1 MKARQDVTP
10 ETLTRQITGMSVMV
24 SIFGNARFMVCIAPG
39 GGAAVH
45 AYIPFA
51 FQFHMVQ
58 LELIRTVRACIF
70 FSSFNSIMVQLELAV
85 DARNT
90 ERSMFQFH
98 KGSIRTMRPLFP
110 QPCCHVSVP

>member
-1 MKARQDVTP
+1 
-10 ETLTRQITGMSVMV
+10 
-24 SIFGNARFMVCIAPG
+24 MVCIAPG

-70 FSSFNSIMVQLELAV
+70 FSSFNSIMVQLEHYLLQEQHC
-85 DARNT
+85 DALV
-90 ERSMFQFH
+90 
-98 KGSIRTMRPLFP
+98 SIP
-110 QPCCHVSVP
+110 

>member
-1 MKARQDVTP
+1 
-10 ETLTRQITGMSVMV
+10 MV

-58 LELIRTVRACIF
+58 LEHEAF
-70 FSSFNSIMVQLELAV
+70 FVPNRICWG
-85 DARNT
+85 
-90 ERSMFQFH
+90 FQFH
-98 KGSIRTMRPLFP
+98 YGSIRTDNGRARIWIL
-110 QPCCHVSVP
+110 